1 MKKHMAFQSLTYVL
15 VMFSCF
21 RSSWSFFF
29 MSSISWQDQWRTMV
43 RHFDQHPRGPKG
55 VPRGFEGGPK
65 GVPQLRVPQKRFPVA
80 GADSTNT
87 KGSLSWSE
95 RSLKLSRLT
104 SVQAWSSQSTSFGP
118 FGLSWHR
125 HGANSWIATPVDT
138 CCCGVCRKKQKSQ
151 YDQKSPITLVRIV
164 L

>member
-43 RHFDQHPRGPKG
+43 MHFDQHPRGPKG

-65 GVPQLRVPQKRFPVA
+65 GVPQGGSPLRGQIAPIPRTPWVGQRGLWSYP
-80 GADSTNT
+80 
-87 KGSLSWSE
+87 GSLP
-95 RSLKLSRLT
+95 SR
-104 SVQAWSSQSTSFGP
+104 
-118 FGLSWHR
+118 R
-125 HGANSWIATPVDT
+125 GAPSPLHLDHLDFPGIDMSNSWIGTPVDT
-138 CCCGVCRKKQKSQ
+138 CCCGVCRKKKTIWS
-151 YDQKSPITLVRIV
+151 KESNHLSPDTVV